1 MRARMME
8 PVKSMELR
16 DYFGDILRSVAFLSR
31 IPMPS
36 GLFEGHQGGLSRTV
50 RGFPAAGV
58 LILLPSAITLW
69 LLLSLDADPLIAAI
83 IALVVQVLATG
94 ALHEDG
100 LADSA
105 DGLFGGRDREHALAI
120 MKDSHIGSYGTVAL
134 ILGFGLRA
142 ASIAALAR
150 DLPPVAA
157 AVILLAVAAS
167 SRMLLVWHW
176 TSLPSAREKGVAAGA
191 GAPLKSAFQ
200 LAVSTGLLL
209 AGLLLLPFISLS
221 AILASLGIAAL
232 ACAGFTAVVRR
243 KIGGHTGDTLG
254 ATQQIC
260 EATALAALA
269 TAA

>member
-1 MRARMME
+1 
-8 PVKSMELR
+8 MELR
-16 DYFGDILRSVAFLSR
+16 EFFGDILRSVAFLSR

-50 RGFPAAGV
+50 RGFPAAGI
-58 LILLPSAITLW
+58 LILLPSSIVLW

-83 IALVVQVLATG
+83 VALAIQVLVTG

-150 DLPPVAA
+150 ELSPSAA
-157 AVILLAVAAS
+157 AACVLAVAAL
-167 SRMLLVWHW
+167 SRMLLIWHW
-176 TSLPSAREKGVAAGA
+176 TFLPSAREKGVAAGA
-191 GAPLKSAFQ
+191 GAPSRQAFH
-200 LAVSTGLLL
+200 LAVVTGLLL
-209 AGLLLLPFISLS
+209 AGLMLLPVTSLS
-221 AILASLGIAAL
+221 AILVGLGISAL

-243 KIGGHTGDTLG
+243 RIGGHTGDTLG

-260 EATALAALA
+260 EATALVALA
-269 TAA
+269 TAV